1 MPKQLTQLNEDKNQT
16 LTNEGFIGDKLVAT
30 LLSFVKGPMKLM
42 LDAGIKV
49 LRDSVTYLGSKRK
62 LF

>member
-1 MPKQLTQLNEDKNQT
+1 MPKQLTQLNEAKSQT
-16 LTNEGFIGDKLVAT
+16 LTNEGLIGDKLVAT

-49 LRDSVTYLGSKRK
+49 LRDSGTVIQSLT
-62 LF
+62 